1 MGHGLIKQASCAYI
15 ALTFYLRCANLF
27 RTIPQTVM
35 LVIMTHQEAMSDS
48 AVAAKRTR
56 DIRGRRS
63 RIDIYANLED
73 ALEQLNRVG
82 GLPSP
87 TEAEG
92 IWGDIWYAEAHNS
105 TAIEG
110 NTLVLREVEALL
122 RDGRAVGNKQLRD
135 YLEVLGYGKAAQ
147 WVYQQA
153 LNPIWNGTSLLTLV
167 EVRQI
172 HALIMGQV
180 WDVEPHPQA
189 TPEEKPG
196 NFRRHDIQPFSG
208 GMTPPSWTS
217 LDSVMFDWVDKVCA
231 GPDKDQPVTEVIA
244 DWFAEFERVH
254 PFLDG
259 NGRTGRLLTN
269 LILIRLGYP
278 PAIIYK
284 RQRSRYLKC
293 LQSADIGVPGPLGEL
308 LARAIIDTL
317 HQFVFPAVA
326 GPFRL
331 VPLASLADKEVTMRA
346 LRDAA
351 ERGRLKAQRDKNG
364 QWQSMRRWVDEYKT
378 SRHRGPP
385 KQAKSTLLAP

>member
-1 MGHGLIKQASCAYI
+1 MTEQHDAVSTLDGDKR
-15 ALTFYLRCANLF
+15 LRDA
-27 RTIPQTVM
+27 
-35 LVIMTHQEAMSDS
+35 
-48 AVAAKRTR
+48 
-56 DIRGRRS
+56 RGRKS
-63 RIDIYANLED
+63 RLDIYTHLED

-87 TEAEG
+87 IEAEG

-122 RDGRAVGNKQLRD
+122 RDGRAVGNKQLHE
-135 YLEVLGYGKAAQ
+135 YLEVLGYGEAAQ

-153 LNPIWNGTSLLTLV
+153 LNPMWDGVSLLTFA
-167 EVRQI
+167 EVRHI

-180 WDVEPHPQA
+180 WNVAPHSLA

-196 NFRRHDIQPFSG
+196 SFRRHDIHPFPG
-208 GMTPPSWTS
+208 GMTPPTWTS
-217 LDSVMFDWVDKVCA
+217 LDPIMSDWIAKVC
-231 GPDKDQPVTEVIA
+231 GGVDQGRPITEVIA
-244 DWFAEFERVH
+244 DWFAEFERIH
-254 PFLDG
+254 PFIDG
-259 NGRTGRLLTN
+259 NGPTGRLLTN

-284 RQRSRYLKC
+284 RQRSRYLTC
-293 LQSADIGVPGPLGEL
+293 LQSADMGVYGPLGEL

-331 VPLASLADKEVTMRA
+331 VPLASLADKGVTQRA

-351 ERGRLKAQRDKNG
+351 ERGRLRAQRNKNG
-364 QWQSMRRWVDEYKT
+364 QWQSTRRWVDDYKI
-378 SRHRGPP
+378 SRRRGPQ
-385 KQAKSTLLAP
+385 KQVASKPSAF